1 MAPSTAYSS
10 SGSSGSRGSIACSWQ
25 ERLEEFCRDAQ
36 LMPPIFQIV
45 SDRRGGRTAW
55 SSRVT
60 VYGQTLAARYWYD
73 GKNLNN
79 AREDAAEC
87 AINWLAAATCRS
99 KAQSWGPW

>member
-1 MAPSTAYSS
+1 MMMPSRAHSS
-10 SGSSGSRGSIACSWQ
+10 SGSSASSTSSWQ
-25 ERLEEFCRDAQ
+25 DRLEEICRGAQ
-36 LMPPIFQIV
+36 LMPPVFQIV

-87 AINWLAAATCRS
+87 AIKWLGTVNDQPRYR
-99 KAQSWGPW
+99 SWGTWY

>member
-1 MAPSTAYSS
+1 MMAPSPAYSC
-10 SGSSGSRGSIACSWQ
+10 SGSSRSSVYSWQ

-36 LMPPIFQIV
+36 LMPPVFQIV

-60 VYGQTLAARYWYD
+60 VHGQTLAARYWYD

-87 AINWLAAATCRS
+87 AINWLAAVTGQVNKR
-99 KAQSWGPW
+99 PWSPWY